1 MLAHSLG
8 RTGCRGTKDVMR
20 TGLILFSAVLS
31 MVGSVLKELFSH
43 MDLKMANGAH
53 VIFTARDPK
62 DRSMPL
68 SAFPTKL
75 SGTTSVVLVWVI

>member
-1 MLAHSLG
+1 
-8 RTGCRGTKDVMR
+8 MR

-31 MVGSVLKELFSH
+31 MVGSFLKELFSH

-53 VIFTARDPK
+53 VTFTVRDPK
-62 DRSMPL
+62 DRNMPL
-68 SAFPTKL
+68 SVFPTKL